1 MGFIEISVAGIAVI
15 KNTARYA
22 VMSAV
27 LLFLFSCSY
36 ATNKVQLKREV
47 QIPKMAEQA
56 KPVPAIV
63 AAEALLPDFSP
74 ASEDISPLKTRIVDI
89 SARNTPLRD
98 VLLVIAES
106 CGLNLIME
114 QGVDPEMK
122 VTLSLRNIS
131 AEDALQSVF
140 SSADYF
146 YSIKEN
152 MLNVRAIETRMF
164 EIGHPSVNK
173 TFTVDTGGDILGS
186 TVKGNISH
194 KVEADTNAFKYW
206 DGIDANL
213 KTILGDSAAVSA
225 SVAVSAKS
233 SSTSI
238 SAEQPP
244 KGEAGKQ
251 PMAETALPLPAEAL
265 SASASAP
272 QQYFSINRLSGTVIV
287 TASRK
292 KLEKVEQYLAAV
304 KKVMNRQ
311 VLVEARII
319 EVELN
324 DSLKYGVDWSFID
337 RIGEVG
343 VSIASQNFTS
353 SALGGLP
360 ITTASIKGNKFTAL
374 LTALEGQGEV
384 RTLSNPRVSIMN
396 GQTSLLSVGR
406 NVKFLSE
413 IKTTTNVQNGVLTT
427 IVDTKT
433 DSVLSGVMIGIVPF
447 INENGDIIMNITP
460 IISDLVTQVER
471 SFGQN
476 SITLPTVDLREL
488 STTVKVRDG
497 EMVVIGGLISKK
509 ENMIDNKVPL
519 LGDIPWL
526 GTLLFT
532 QKTKE
537 NSKRELVVILQPV
550 IVSK

>member
-1 MGFIEISVAGIAVI
+1 MGFVKIGAAGKAAI
-15 KNTARYA
+15 KYTIQR
-22 VMSAV
+22 VLMFAV
-27 LLFLFSCSY
+27 LMLLVSCSY
-36 ATNKVQLKREV
+36 AANKVQLKREV
-47 QIPKMAEQA
+47 QLPKTAEQTRPA
-56 KPVPAIV
+56 PAQVPS
-63 AAEALLPDFSP
+63 ETSLPDFTP

-114 QGVDPEMK
+114 QGVNPEMK

-140 SSADYF
+140 TSVDYS

-152 MLNVRAIETRMF
+152 MLNVRAVETRMF
-164 EIGHPSVNK
+164 EIGQPSVNK

-186 TVKGNISH
+186 TVKGNISQ
-194 KVEADTNAFKYW
+194 KVEADTTAFKYW
-206 DGIDANL
+206 DGIEANL
-213 KTILGDSAAVSA
+213 KAIIGDNAIVAPPVAAKLPISPVSFEQPLKGENGKQAKVVEAAVS
-225 SVAVSAKS
+225 
-233 SSTSI
+233 
-238 SAEQPP
+238 
-244 KGEAGKQ
+244 
-251 PMAETALPLPAEAL
+251 PLPAESL
-265 SASASAP
+265 SSSSAAP
-272 QQYFSINRLSGTVIV
+272 LQFFSINRLSGTVIV
-287 TASRK
+287 TASK
-292 KLEKVEQYLAAV
+292 KNLEKVEQYLAAV

-324 DSLKYGVDWSFID
+324 DSLKFGVDWSFID
-337 RIGEVG
+337 KIGDLG
-343 VSIASQNFTS
+343 LSIKSENFTTS
-353 SALGGLP
+353 SLGGLP
-360 ITTASIKGNKFTAL
+360 ITTAAIKGNKFSSL
-374 LTALEGQGEV
+374 LSALEGQGEV

-413 IKTTTNVQNGVLTT
+413 IKTTTNTQNGVLTT
-427 IVDTKT
+427 TVDSKT
-433 DSVLSGVMIGIVPF
+433 DSILSGVIIGIVPF
-447 INENGDIIMNITP
+447 ISENGDIIMNITP
-460 IISDLVTQVER
+460 IITDLVSQEER
-471 SFGQN
+471 VFGQS

-509 ENMIDNKVPL
+509 EVMIDNKVPL

-532 QKTKE
+532 RKSKE
-537 NSKRELVVILQPV
+537 NTKRELVVILQPV

>member
-1 MGFIEISVAGIAVI
+1 MQRIGMFA
-15 KNTARYA
+15 
-22 VMSAV
+22 
-27 LLFLFSCSY
+27 LLLLLVSCSHVD
-36 ATNKVQLKREV
+36 NKLQLKREV
-47 QIPKMAEQA
+47 QIPKAA
-56 KPVPAIV
+56 DLSRPSPAQV
-63 AAEALLPDFSP
+63 STETSLPDFAP
-74 ASEDISPLKTRIVDI
+74 ASEDISPRKTRIVDI

-114 QGVDPEMK
+114 QGVDPEMR

-131 AEDALQSVF
+131 AEEALQSVF
-140 SSADYF
+140 SSVDYF
-146 YSIKEN
+146 YSIREN
-152 MLNVRAIETRMF
+152 MLNVRAVETRMF
-164 EIGHPSVNK
+164 EVGQPSVNK

-194 KVEADTNAFKYW
+194 KVEADSAAFKYW
-206 DGIDANL
+206 DGIEANL
-213 KTILGDSAAVSA
+213 KTILGDTAVVSVPVAAKLPTPV
-225 SVAVSAKS
+225 
-233 SSTSI
+233 I
-238 SAEQPP
+238 PAETPQKNEP
-244 KGEAGKQ
+244 GKQ
-251 PMAETALPLPAEAL
+251 AKVEAALPLPAEAL
-265 SASASAP
+265 PSSTITP

-324 DSLKYGVDWSFID
+324 DSLKFGVDWSFID
-337 RIGEVG
+337 RIGDVG
-343 VSIASQNFTS
+343 VSINTQNFTSTALGS

-360 ITTASIKGNKFTAL
+360 ITTASIKGSKFNTL

-413 IKTTTNVQNGVLTT
+413 IKTTTNTQNGVLTT
-427 IVDTKT
+427 TVDTKT

-447 INENGDIIMNITP
+447 ISENGDIVMNITP
-460 IISDLVTQVER
+460 IISDLVKQEER
-471 SFGQN
+471 TFGLN
-476 SITLPTVDLREL
+476 SISLPTVDLREL

-509 ENMIDNKVPL
+509 ENMVDNKIPL

-537 NSKRELVVILQPV
+537 NSKRELVVILQPA
-550 IVSK
+550 IVTK

>member
-1 MGFIEISVAGIAVI
+1 MGSFKIGVGGKAAI
-15 KNTARYA
+15 KNSLSRA
-22 VMSAV
+22 VMLTA
-27 LLFLFSCSY
+27 LLLLVSCSY

-47 QIPKMAEQA
+47 QLPKTEEKT
-56 KPVPAIV
+56 KPAPALPS
-63 AAEALLPDFSP
+63 EATLPDFTP

-114 QGVDPEMK
+114 QGVDPEIK

-140 SSADYF
+140 SSVDYS
-146 YSIKEN
+146 YVIKEN
-152 MLNVRAIETRMF
+152 MLNVRAVETRMF
-164 EIGHPSVNK
+164 EIGQPSVNK
-173 TFTVDTGGDILGS
+173 TYTVDTGGDILGS
-186 TVKGNISH
+186 TVKGNVSQ
-194 KVEADTNAFKYW
+194 KVEGDATAFKYW
-206 DGIDANL
+206 DGIEANL
-213 KTILGDSAAVSA
+213 KTIIGEAAAVSA
-225 SVAVSAKS
+225 PV
-233 SSTSI
+233 
-238 SAEQPP
+238 
-244 KGEAGKQ
+244 AGKSKTGTLVDDLQ
-251 PMAETALPLPAEAL
+251 QKGDVGKQAKAEATASLAAEAL
-265 SASASAP
+265 SPSTAAP
-272 QQYFSINRLSGTVIV
+272 LQYFSINRLSGTIIV
-287 TASRK
+287 TASKK
-292 KLEKVEQYLAAV
+292 KLEKVDQYLTTV

-337 RIGEVG
+337 KIGDIG
-343 VSIASQNFTS
+343 VVLNSQNFTS

-360 ITTASIKGNKFTAL
+360 ITTAAIKGNKVSSL

-384 RTLSNPRVSIMN
+384 RTLSNPRVSILN

-413 IKTTTNVQNGVLTT
+413 IKTTTNTQNGVLTT
-427 IVDTKT
+427 TVDTKT
-433 DSVLSGVMIGIVPF
+433 ESILSGVIIGIVPF
-447 INENGDIIMNITP
+447 ISDNGEIIMNITP
-460 IISDLVTQVER
+460 IITDLVSQEER
-471 SFGQN
+471 VFGQN

-509 ENMIDNKVPL
+509 EVMTDDKVPL

-526 GTLLFT
+526 GTALFT
-532 QKTKE
+532 RKSKSNT
-537 NSKRELVVILQPV
+537 KRELVVILQPA

>member
-1 MGFIEISVAGIAVI
+1 MQRIGMFVFLLLLVSCG
-15 KNTARYA
+15 YA
-22 VMSAV
+22 N
-27 LLFLFSCSY
+27 
-36 ATNKVQLKREV
+36 NKLQLKREV
-47 QIPKMAEQA
+47 QIPKAAEQSKA
-56 KPVPAIV
+56 VSAPVAS
-63 AAEALLPDFSP
+63 ESLLPDFAP

-114 QGVDPEMK
+114 QGVDPEMR

-140 SSADYF
+140 SSVDYF
-146 YSIKEN
+146 YSIREN
-152 MLNVRAIETRMF
+152 MLNVRAVETRMF
-164 EIGHPSVNK
+164 EVGQPSVNK

-194 KVEADTNAFKYW
+194 KVEADSVAFKYW
-206 DGIDANL
+206 DGIEANL
-213 KTILGDSAAVSA
+213 KTILGDTAVVAAP
-225 SVAVSAKS
+225 VAAKLP
-233 SSTSI
+233 TPLI
-238 SAEQPP
+238 PAEPP
-244 KGEAGKQ
+244 QKNEPGKQ
-251 PMAETALPLPAEAL
+251 VKVEAALPLPAEAL
-265 SASASAP
+265 PSSIVIP

-337 RIGEVG
+337 RIGDVG
-343 VSIASQNFTS
+343 VSINTQNFTS

-360 ITTASIKGNKFTAL
+360 ITTASIKGSKFNTL

-406 NVKFLSE
+406 NIKFLSE
-413 IKTTTNVQNGVLTT
+413 IRTTTNTQNGVLTT
-427 IVDTKT
+427 TVDTKT

-447 INENGDIIMNITP
+447 ISENGDIVMNITP
-460 IISDLVTQVER
+460 IISDLVKQEER
-471 SFGQN
+471 TFGLN
-476 SITLPTVDLREL
+476 SISLPTVDLREL

-509 ENMIDNKVPL
+509 ENMIDNKIPL

-550 IVSK
+550 IVTK

>member
-1 MGFIEISVAGIAVI
+1 MQRIGMFA
-15 KNTARYA
+15 
-22 VMSAV
+22 
-27 LLFLFSCSY
+27 LLLILVSCSHVD
-36 ATNKVQLKREV
+36 NKLQLKREV
-47 QIPKMAEQA
+47 QIPKAA
-56 KPVPAIV
+56 DLTRPSPAQV
-63 AAEALLPDFSP
+63 STETSLPDFAP

-114 QGVDPEMK
+114 QGVDPEMR

-131 AEDALQSVF
+131 AEEALQSVF
-140 SSADYF
+140 SSVDYF

-152 MLNVRAIETRMF
+152 MLNVRAVETRMF
-164 EIGHPSVNK
+164 EVGQPSVNK

-194 KVEADTNAFKYW
+194 KVEADSVAFKYW
-206 DGIDANL
+206 DGIEANL
-213 KTILGDSAAVSA
+213 KTILGDTALVAAP
-225 SVAVSAKS
+225 VAAKLP
-233 SSTSI
+233 TPLI
-238 SAEQPP
+238 P
-244 KGEAGKQ
+244 GEPLQKNEPGKQ
-251 PMAETALPLPAEAL
+251 VKVEAALPLPAEAL
-265 SASASAP
+265 PSSTITP

-292 KLEKVEQYLAAV
+292 KLEKIEQYLAAV

-324 DSLKYGVDWSFID
+324 DSLKFGVDWSFID
-337 RIGEVG
+337 RIGDVG
-343 VSIASQNFTS
+343 VSINTQNFTSTALGS

-360 ITTASIKGNKFTAL
+360 ITTASIKGSKFNTL

-413 IKTTTNVQNGVLTT
+413 IKTTTNTQNGVLTT
-427 IVDTKT
+427 TVDTKT

-447 INENGDIIMNITP
+447 ISENGDIVMNITP
-460 IISDLVTQVER
+460 IISDLVKQEER
-471 SFGQN
+471 TFGLN
-476 SITLPTVDLREL
+476 SISLPTVDLREL

-509 ENMIDNKVPL
+509 ENMVDNKIPL

-537 NSKRELVVILQPV
+537 NSKRELVVILQPA
-550 IVSK
+550 IVTK

>member
-1 MGFIEISVAGIAVI
+1 MQRIGMFA
-15 KNTARYA
+15 
-22 VMSAV
+22 
-27 LLFLFSCSY
+27 LLLLLVSCSHVD
-36 ATNKVQLKREV
+36 NKLQLKREV
-47 QIPKMAEQA
+47 QIPKAA
-56 KPVPAIV
+56 DLSRPSPAQV
-63 AAEALLPDFSP
+63 STETSLPDFAP

-114 QGVDPEMK
+114 QGVDPEMR

-131 AEDALQSVF
+131 AEEALQSVF
-140 SSADYF
+140 SSVDYF

-152 MLNVRAIETRMF
+152 MLNVRAVETRMF
-164 EIGHPSVNK
+164 EVGQPSVNK

-194 KVEADTNAFKYW
+194 KVEADSVAFKYW
-206 DGIDANL
+206 DGIEANL
-213 KTILGDSAAVSA
+213 KTILGDTAAVA
-225 SVAVSAKS
+225 APVAAKL
-233 SSTSI
+233 TTPVMP
-238 SAEQPP
+238 AEPLQKSEP
-244 KGEAGKQ
+244 GKQ
-251 PMAETALPLPAEAL
+251 AKVEASLPLPAESL
-265 SASASAP
+265 PSSQITP

-324 DSLKYGVDWSFID
+324 DSLKFGVDWSFID
-337 RIGEVG
+337 RIGDVG
-343 VSIASQNFTS
+343 VSINTQNFTSTALGS

-360 ITTASIKGNKFTAL
+360 ITTASIKGSKFNTL

-413 IKTTTNVQNGVLTT
+413 IKTTTNTQNGVLTT
-427 IVDTKT
+427 TVDTKT

-447 INENGDIIMNITP
+447 ISENGDIVMNITP
-460 IISDLVTQVER
+460 IISDLVKQEER
-471 SFGQN
+471 TFGLN
-476 SITLPTVDLREL
+476 SISLPTVDLREL

-509 ENMIDNKVPL
+509 ENMVDNKIPL

-537 NSKRELVVILQPV
+537 NSKRELVVILQPA
-550 IVSK
+550 IVTK

>member
-1 MGFIEISVAGIAVI
+1 MALLKIIAGVQRAG
-15 KNTARYA
+15 
-22 VMSAV
+22 MLG
-27 LLFLFSCSY
+27 LLLLLVSCSY

-56 KPVPAIV
+56 KPAPV
-63 AAEALLPDFSP
+63 APSAETLLPDFTP

-114 QGVDPEMK
+114 QGVEPEMK

-140 SSADYF
+140 SSTDYF

-152 MLNVRAIETRMF
+152 MLNVRASETRMF

-186 TVKGNISH
+186 TVKGNISL
-194 KVEADTNAFKYW
+194 KIEADTAAFKYW
-206 DGIDANL
+206 EGIEANL
-213 KTILGDSAAVSA
+213 KTILGTPAAVA
-225 SVAVSAKS
+225 APVAVKSAV
-233 SSTSI
+233 TSMP
-238 SAEQPP
+238 AELPE
-244 KGEAGKQ
+244 KGEGGSKQ
-251 PMAETALPLPAEAL
+251 KTLETASLLPAEAL
-265 SASASAP
+265 PLSVSASP
-272 QQYFSINRLSGTVIV
+272 EYFSINRLSGSVIV

-292 KLEKVEQYLAAV
+292 KLEKIEQYLSTV
-304 KKVMNRQ
+304 KKVMSRQ

-337 RIGEVG
+337 RLSDVG
-343 VSIASQNFTS
+343 VSLSSQNFTS

-360 ITTASIKGNKFTAL
+360 ITTASIKGNKFSTL

-413 IKTTTNVQNGVLTT
+413 IKTTTNTQNGVLTT
-427 IVDTKT
+427 TVDTKT

-447 INENGDIIMNITP
+447 ISENGDIIMNITP
-460 IISDLVTQVER
+460 IISDLVKQEER

-476 SITLPTVDLREL
+476 SISLPTVDLREL

-550 IVSK
+550 IVSR